1 MLLFF
6 LFSFFSETV
15 NSFSSSSSLKNSASK
30 CTKGKFTT
38 CQVIKSSPTATRP
51 KQNTVAIKAIPKNL
65 PSSQQKTAKNTAEER
80 SASCQSVKKDNSTSK
95 SAKDSTLDAKNE
107 ATKCYPLSKRPQSS
121 PTLKESSPDITTEA
135 KQLSSQ
141 PSQRPT
147 SSPAKEQ
154 QQPCASDAKV
164 PSCQPRASS
173 SPKDKP
179 ARSASKEKQLSC
191 QLPEQPNSCLSLKGN
206 LLLKETKAE
215 AKHKRSQWT
224 VRPKSS
230 PIDNKRNQTSQPT
243 KRPRSGPPFKA
254 HPIKAIN
261 EEKPLGHQSIK
272 QPKED
277 LPKKTSAA
285 KQKGCQSSKSPVLC
299 PTSKENSSKTV
310 ETHGTGQHA
319 ALEAESLTHKTGEQS
334 SVNEVT
340 TKEVLKEGAT
350 IREGV
355 VVDNIQVTK
364 YSRSDLIVV
373 INTGTSII
381 FFYVK
386 LWT

>member
-1 MLLFF
+1 M
-6 LFSFFSETV
+6 
-15 NSFSSSSSLKNSASK
+15 
-30 CTKGKFTT
+30 
-38 CQVIKSSPTATRP
+38 
-51 KQNTVAIKAIPKNL
+51 AIKAIPKNL
-65 PSSQQKTAKNTAEER
+65 PSSLQKTAKNTSEER

-95 SAKDSTLDAKNE
+95 SAKDSTLGAKYE
-107 ATKCYPLSKRPQSS
+107 AKKCCQPSKRPQSS
-121 PTLKESSPDITTEA
+121 PTLKTSSPDITTEA

-141 PSQRPT
+141 SSQRPT

-154 QQPCASDAKV
+154 EQPCANDEKL
-164 PSCQPRASS
+164 PSCQPKASFTS
-173 SPKDKP
+173 KDKP
-179 ARSASKEKQLSC
+179 ARSASEEKQLSC
-191 QLPEQPNSCLSLKGN
+191 QPEQPNSCLSLKKN
-206 LLLKETKAE
+206 LPLKETKAE
-215 AKHKRSQWT
+215 AKHKCSQWT

-230 PIDNKRNQTSQPT
+230 PIDKRNQTSPQPT
-243 KRPRSGPPFKA
+243 KRPQSGPPLKA

-261 EEKPLGHQSIK
+261 GAKPLGRQSIK

-285 KQKGCQSSKSPVLC
+285 KQKRCQSSKSPVLC
-299 PTSKENSSKTV
+299 PASKKNSSKTV

-319 ALEAESLTHKTGEQS
+319 ALKAESLTHKTGEQS

-340 TKEVLKEGAT
+340 MKEVLKEGAT
-350 IREGV
+350 IRQGI

-364 YSRSDLIVV
+364 YSRTDILVV

>member
-1 MLLFF
+1 MF
-6 LFSFFSETV
+6 LFFFSEKV
-15 NSFSSSSSLKNSASK
+15 NSSNSSTSLKNSASK
-30 CTKGKFTT
+30 STKGKVTT
-38 CQVIKSSPTATRP
+38 CQVIKSSPTATKP

-65 PSSQQKTAKNTAEER
+65 PSSQQKTAKNTTEER
-80 SASCQSVKKDNSTSK
+80 SASCQSVKKDNSPSK
-95 SAKDSTLDAKNE
+95 SAKDNTLGAKNE
-107 ATKCYPLSKRPQSS
+107 AKKCSQLSKRPQSS
-121 PTLKESSPDITTEA
+121 PTLKKSSPDITTEA

-141 PSQRPT
+141 PSKRPT

-154 QQPCASDAKV
+154 QQLCASDAKV
-164 PSCQPRASS
+164 PSCQLRASS
-173 SPKDKP
+173 SSKDKP

-206 LLLKETKAE
+206 LPLKETKAE
-215 AKHKRSQWT
+215 AKHKCSQRT

-230 PIDNKRNQTSQPT
+230 PIDNKGNQTSPQPT
-243 KRPRSGPPFKA
+243 KRPQSGPPFKA

-261 EEKPLGHQSIK
+261 DAKPLGCQSIK

-285 KQKGCQSSKSPVLC
+285 KQKRCQSSKSPVLC
-299 PTSKENSSKTV
+299 PASKENSSKTV
-310 ETHGTGQHA
+310 ETDGTGQHTT
-319 ALEAESLTHKTGEQS
+319 LEAERLTDKTGEQS

-364 YSRSDLIVV
+364 YSRTDLIVV
-373 INTGTSII
+373 INTGTSIV

-386 LWT
+386 FWT

>member
-30 CTKGKFTT
+30 CTKGKFTP

-147 SSPAKEQ
+147 SSPAKKQ

-364 YSRSDLIVV
+364 YSRTDLLVV

>member
-1 MLLFF
+1 M
-6 LFSFFSETV
+6 
-15 NSFSSSSSLKNSASK
+15 
-30 CTKGKFTT
+30 
-38 CQVIKSSPTATRP
+38 
-51 KQNTVAIKAIPKNL
+51 AIKAIPKNL
-65 PSSQQKTAKNTAEER
+65 PSSLQKTAKNTTDER
-80 SASCQSVKKDNSTSK
+80 SASYQSVKKDNSTSK
-95 SAKDSTLDAKNE
+95 SAKESTLGAKNE
-107 ATKCYPLSKRPQSS
+107 AKKCCQPSKRPQSS
-121 PTLKESSPDITTEA
+121 PTLKESSSDITTED

-141 PSQRPT
+141 PSRRPT
-147 SSPAKEQ
+147 SSPAKGQEQ
-154 QQPCASDAKV
+154 PRASDAKL
-164 PSCQPRASS
+164 PSCQQRASS
-173 SPKDKP
+173 SSKNKP
-179 ARSASKEKQLSC
+179 ARSTSKEKQLSC

-206 LLLKETKAE
+206 LLLKEAKAE

-230 PIDNKRNQTSQPT
+230 PIDNKRNKTLPQPT
-243 KRPRSGPPFKA
+243 KRPQSGPPFKA
-254 HPIKAIN
+254 HSIKAIN
-261 EEKPLGHQSIK
+261 EAKALGHQSIK

-285 KQKGCQSSKSPVLC
+285 KQKRCQSSKSPVLC
-299 PTSKENSSKTV
+299 PASKENSSKTA

-319 ALEAESLTHKTGEQS
+319 ALEAEHLADKTGEQS

-364 YSRSDLIVV
+364 YSRTNLSVV

>member
-1 MLLFF
+1 M
-6 LFSFFSETV
+6 
-15 NSFSSSSSLKNSASK
+15 
-30 CTKGKFTT
+30 
-38 CQVIKSSPTATRP
+38 
-51 KQNTVAIKAIPKNL
+51 AIKAIPKNL
-65 PSSQQKTAKNTAEER
+65 PSSQQKTAKNTTEER

-95 SAKDSTLDAKNE
+95 SVKDSTLGAKNE
-107 ATKCYPLSKRPQSS
+107 AKKCCQPSKRPQSS
-121 PTLKESSPDITTEA
+121 PTLKTSSPDITTEA

-147 SSPAKEQ
+147 SRPAKEQ
-154 QQPCASDAKV
+154 EQPCASDAKV

-173 SPKDKP
+173 SSKDKP
-179 ARSASKEKQLSC
+179 ARSASEEKQLSC
-191 QLPEQPNSCLSLKGN
+191 QPEQPNSCLSQKKN

-215 AKHKRSQWT
+215 AKHKCSQWT

-230 PIDNKRNQTSQPT
+230 PIDNKRNQTSPQPT
-243 KRPRSGPPFKA
+243 RRPQSGPPFKA

-261 EEKPLGHQSIK
+261 EAKPLGRQSIK
-272 QPKED
+272 QPN
-277 LPKKTSAA
+277 KTSAA
-285 KQKGCQSSKSPVLC
+285 KQKRCQSSKSPVLC
-299 PTSKENSSKTV
+299 PASKENSSKTV

-319 ALEAESLTHKTGEQS
+319 ALEAERLTDKTGEQS

-364 YSRSDLIVV
+364 YSRTDLIVV

-386 LWT
+386 LRT

>member
-1 MLLFF
+1 M
-6 LFSFFSETV
+6 
-15 NSFSSSSSLKNSASK
+15 
-30 CTKGKFTT
+30 
-38 CQVIKSSPTATRP
+38 
-51 KQNTVAIKAIPKNL
+51 AIKAIPKNL
-65 PSSQQKTAKNTAEER
+65 PSSLQKTAKNTTEER
-80 SASCQSVKKDNSTSK
+80 SASCQPVKKDNSTLK
-95 SAKDSTLDAKNE
+95 SAKDSTLGAKNE
-107 ATKCYPLSKRPQSS
+107 ATKCCQPSKRSQSS
-121 PTLKESSPDITTEA
+121 PTLKKSSPDITTEA

-147 SSPAKEQ
+147 SSHAKEQ
-154 QQPCASDAKV
+154 EQPRASDAKL
-164 PSCQPRASS
+164 PSCQPKASS
-173 SPKDKP
+173 TSKDKP
-179 ARSASKEKQLSC
+179 ARSASEEKQLSC
-191 QLPEQPNSCLSLKGN
+191 QPEQPSSCLSLKKN
-206 LLLKETKAE
+206 LPLKETKAK
-215 AKHKRSQWT
+215 AKHKCSQWT

-230 PIDNKRNQTSQPT
+230 PIDNKRNQTSPKPA
-243 KRPRSGPPFKA
+243 KRPQSGPPFKA

-261 EEKPLGHQSIK
+261 EAKPLGHQSIK

-285 KQKGCQSSKSPVLC
+285 KQKRCQSSKSPVLC
-299 PTSKENSSKTV
+299 PASKENSSKTV

-319 ALEAESLTHKTGEQS
+319 ALEAESLTDKTGEQS

-364 YSRSDLIVV
+364 YSRTDLLVV

-381 FFYVK
+381 FFHVK

>member
-1 MLLFF
+1 M
-6 LFSFFSETV
+6 
-15 NSFSSSSSLKNSASK
+15 
-30 CTKGKFTT
+30 G
-38 CQVIKSSPTATRP
+38 
-51 KQNTVAIKAIPKNL
+51 
-65 PSSQQKTAKNTAEER
+65 
-80 SASCQSVKKDNSTSK
+80 
-95 SAKDSTLDAKNE
+95 AKNE
-107 ATKCYPLSKRPQSS
+107 AKKCCQPSKRPQSS
-121 PTLKESSPDITTEA
+121 PTLKESSPDITTKA
-135 KQLSSQ
+135 KRLSSQ
-141 PSQRPT
+141 PSRRPT
-147 SSPAKEQ
+147 SSPAKGQEQ
-154 QQPCASDAKV
+154 PRASDAKL

-173 SPKDKP
+173 SSKNKP

-191 QLPEQPNSCLSLKGN
+191 QLPEQPNSCLSLKRN

-230 PIDNKRNQTSQPT
+230 PIDNKRNKTLPQPT
-243 KRPRSGPPFKA
+243 KRPQSGPPFKA
-254 HPIKAIN
+254 HQIKAIN
-261 EEKPLGHQSIK
+261 EAKPLGRQSIK

-285 KQKGCQSSKSPVLC
+285 KQKRCQSSKSPVLC
-299 PTSKENSSKTV
+299 PASKENSSKTA

-319 ALEAESLTHKTGEQS
+319 ALEAEHLADKTGEQS

-355 VVDNIQVTK
+355 VVENIQVTK
-364 YSRSDLIVV
+364 YSRTNLSVV

>member
-1 MLLFF
+1 M
-6 LFSFFSETV
+6 
-15 NSFSSSSSLKNSASK
+15 
-30 CTKGKFTT
+30 
-38 CQVIKSSPTATRP
+38 
-51 KQNTVAIKAIPKNL
+51 AIKAIPKNL
-65 PSSQQKTAKNTAEER
+65 PSSQQKTAKNTTEER
-80 SASCQSVKKDNSTSK
+80 SASCQSVKKDHSNSK
-95 SAKDSTLDAKNE
+95 SAKDSTLGTKNE
-107 ATKCYPLSKRPQSS
+107 AKKCCQPSKRTQSS
-121 PTLKESSPDITTEA
+121 PTLKTSSPDITTEA

-141 PSQRPT
+141 SSRRPT

-154 QQPCASDAKV
+154 EQPCASDAKV
-164 PSCQPRASS
+164 PSCQPKASS
-173 SPKDKP
+173 TSKDKP
-179 ARSASKEKQLSC
+179 ARSPSEEKQLSC
-191 QLPEQPNSCLSLKGN
+191 QPEQPNSCLSLKEN
-206 LLLKETKAE
+206 LPLKGTKAE
-215 AKHKRSQWT
+215 AKHKCSQWT

-230 PIDNKRNQTSQPT
+230 PIDNKRNQTSPQPT
-243 KRPRSGPPFKA
+243 KRPQSGPPFKA

-261 EEKPLGHQSIK
+261 EAKPLGHQSIE
-272 QPKED
+272 QPNQD
-277 LPKKTSAA
+277 PPKKTSAA
-285 KQKGCQSSKSPVLC
+285 KQKRCQSSKSPVLC
-299 PTSKENSSKTV
+299 PASKENSSKTV

-319 ALEAESLTHKTGEQS
+319 ALEAERPTDKTGEQS

-373 INTGTSII
+373 INTGSSII

>member
-1 MLLFF
+1 M
-6 LFSFFSETV
+6 
-15 NSFSSSSSLKNSASK
+15 
-30 CTKGKFTT
+30 
-38 CQVIKSSPTATRP
+38 
-51 KQNTVAIKAIPKNL
+51 AIKAIPKNL

-230 PIDNKRNQTSQPT
+230 PIDKKRNQTSQPT